1 MSDDL
6 NVAGMLPDG
15 FVAGG
20 LADDF
25 SGTVRE
31 ARYVSWDYN
40 GSIPEPV
47 LAARLKIERTDDPDL
62 EGDDRFVIQHWPAG
76 SLDFFVPS
84 MDGKTPST
92 EVNPETGET
101 VPAPGIYALRVGKR
115 PELTNN
121 TNWAQFLRA
130 LLDAQFPRDRFKPA
144 INFIETM
151 KGHYNRL
158 PPDKKAGVIKNQTAE
173 QREKASKRD
182 VLVVTKFEGFEVGPT
197 STDSTTSRATAPG
210 TSAPTASVSSAS
222 NGNGSLDAR
231 LATVVQRI
239 VKVGAPAVKKTAL
252 SGTVLREMKGDKEVN
267 AAVKR
272 VTQTDFL
279 ESLAEF
285 GILFDAEAGT
295 VEAIATE

>member
-1 MSDDL
+1 M
-6 NVAGMLPDG
+6 
-15 FVAGG
+15 
-20 LADDF
+20 
-25 SGTVRE
+25 
-31 ARYVSWDYN
+31 
-40 GSIPEPV
+40 
-47 LAARLKIERTDDPDL
+47 
-62 EGDDRFVIQHWPAG
+62 
-76 SLDFFVPS
+76 
-84 MDGKTPST
+84 
-92 EVNPETGET
+92 
-101 VPAPGIYALRVGKR
+101 
-115 PELTNN
+115 
-121 TNWAQFLRA
+121 
-130 LLDAQFPRDRFKPA
+130 
-144 INFIETM
+144 
-151 KGHYNRL
+151 
-158 PPDKKAGVIKNQTAE
+158 
-173 QREKASKRD
+173 
-182 VLVVTKFEGFEVGPT
+182 
-197 STDSTTSRATAPG
+197 DSTTSRATAPG